1 MKRLICLCLV
11 LFFVGCSNEKGLMC
25 YQEDNFDEPRCY
37 LLIDADNKTVK
48 GNGPCRVKD
57 TTLSTGK
64 NCDNVRK
71 AGGNGCP
78 EWYDFRE
85 KTISVTDSFIRFERY
100 MLSREQLW
108 LSVTNG
114 YLYCRVEDAKEV
126 KNLVRKKTREYERQ
140 RSSKNK
146 I

>member
-1 MKRLICLCLV
+1 MKKLILITGILAA
-11 LFFVGCSNEKGLMC
+11 VGCSNEKGLMC

-48 GNGPCRVKD
+48 GNGPCKLPDTKLSLKKD
-57 TTLSTGK
+57 CGSVGQ
-64 NCDNVRK
+64 
-71 AGGNGCP
+71 AGRNGCP

-85 KTISVTDSFIRFERY
+85 RTILVGDASIHFEGY
-100 MLSREQLW
+100 LLSREHLW
-108 LSVTNG
+108 LSVKNG
-114 YLYCRVEDAKEV
+114 TLDCKVEDAKEV